1 MQIQHRKIN
10 FSLQSPEPV
19 PGHGS
24 NTWPGNKSV
33 PRAPSPGLEPT
44 PQLDQVRL
52 RPPGSSG
59 HEAAPPAG
67 RSAQARHARPAPA
80 PLHVR
85 RTPRAP
91 LRRARLAPPSLPPTA
106 PPVRASH
113 WLGASSLRPQPGRPP
128 PGRKSRPRS
137 GGPRCRLAQAAVSR
151 GGRPESA
158 AGARG
163 RCATRTGGGFRF
175 RGAGGRAGSRERRRR
190 RRRPTDN
197 EGGGAALSGG
207 GGGERR
213 GARGRGGAPAMDNQ
227 VRSGRAAPAQPA
239 ARPVPSLPPTTRPP
253 GPPRSRPP
261 RPRSAPAR
269 PALC

>member
-207 GGGERR
+207 GGERR